1 MSGAPA
7 TIGRGRG
14 AKRKQLA
21 GPLWKRAVLPT
32 YVFVVLAVTLVP
44 IIIMVVY
51 SLNKAPN
58 ERLTFS
64 WHGFT
69 TEWYKGIF
77 DIPDLTSALV
87 TSLEV
92 AALSTVIAVA
102 IGTPAALALTRY
114 RFRGRGVGDLVVLAD
129 IAAPSVVVGASL
141 LGLYVYLGISRG
153 FGTILIA
160 HVAFN
165 IAFVIIVLQARL
177 RDIDPS
183 LSEAARDLGSSP
195 FNAFWLVTLPV
206 IYPAILSASL
216 LAFALSID
224 DFIITSFVAGQ
235 TLTFPLWV
243 YGSVK
248 VGIPPQVFAMGTL
261 IFAVGVLIAIAGL
274 VSARRAKP
282 QT

>member
-7 TIGRGRG
+7 TTAADRGP
-14 AKRKQLA
+14 KRKPLA

-32 YVFVVLAVTLVP
+32 YVFLVLAVTLVP

-69 TEWYKGIF
+69 TEWYRGIF

-87 TSLEV
+87 TSLAI

-141 LGLYVYLGISRG
+141 LGLYVYLGVSRG

-165 IAFVIIVLQARL
+165 VAFVIVVLQSRL
-177 RDIDPS
+177 EDLDPA

-195 FNAFWLVTLPV
+195 VNAFWLITVPV
-206 IYPAILSASL
+206 IFPAILSAAL
-216 LAFALSID
+216 LAAALSID

-235 TLTFPLWV
+235 KLTFPLWV

-248 VGIPPQVFAMGTL
+248 VGIPPQVFAMGTV
-261 IFAVGVLIAIAGL
+261 IFAAGVLIAIAGL
-274 VSARRAKP
+274 VSARRSPAR
-282 QT
+282 T